1 MSDEAGLGGSRA
13 SLDEAIVADL
23 VRRAE
28 HGDAEAAREVLS
40 EITNDLLRN
49 QLRR

>member
-13 SLDEAIVADL
+13 SLDEIVADL

-28 HGDAEAAREVLS
+28 HGDAEAARGPERDHERPVA
-40 EITNDLLRN
+40 
-49 QLRR
+49 